1 MGFSTFLTAVG
12 VGTSVA
18 AASEQKKLTGEQV
31 TAQKGIQKEQKKLAD
46 IKSQRERR
54 KTIQAKLKAE
64 SDILVASGEQ
74 GSDSRTAGVIGSV
87 RTKAAGSIAYA
98 GQQEQISTNIFNLG
112 LDASN
117 ASAGIAG
124 AQALFQVGGA
134 VTSAAS
140 IFNDPSLTTKPPGTN

>member
-1 MGFSTFLTAVG
+1 MGFSTFLAIAGT
-12 VGTSVA
+12 GTSIA
-18 AASEQKKLTGEQV
+18 AASEQKKFSKDQV
-31 TAQKGIQKEQKKLAD
+31 LAQKGIQKEQKKLAD

-54 KTIQAKLKAE
+54 KTVQAKLKAE

-87 RTKAAGSIAYA
+87 KTKAAGAIAYA
-98 GQQEQISTNIFNLG
+98 GQQEQISTNIFV
-112 LDASN
+112 
-117 ASAGIAG
+117 AG

-140 IFNDPSLTTKPPGTN
+140 IFNDPSLTSKPPGTP